1 MSNKGSNSIIRT
13 TGYVRRVSR
22 EVTIGNVAL
31 GGNCPIRLQSMTTTN
46 TNDIEATS
54 YQSIRIANAGAHYVR
69 ITAQG
74 VREAESMAL
83 IKAFLKEK
91 GYSVPLIAD
100 IHFNPN
106 AALAAAKYVDKV
118 RINPGNFADSNSTDE
133 AGNITDHQYK
143 KELDR
148 VEQRFL
154 PLLEVCKMNGVA
166 IRIGVNH
173 GSLSNRIMSRYGDT
187 PEGMAQS
194 AMEFLG
200 ICQKH
205 GFHSIVVSMKASST
219 RIMVQATRLLVKKM
233 DEEEMDYPIHLGVT
247 EAGEGEDG
255 RIKSAVGIGTLLV
268 DGIGDTI
275 RVSLTEEPENEIPV
289 AKQLVD
295 LIDSGTFENSNEEI
309 PPIFNPFSY
318 SRRQS
323 EDIMGIGGESRFAVV
338 ANLSQHIVVDM
349 ETMESI
355 GWQYNV
361 NSKEWHRTDSGADY
375 ILTGDGSFDNLPS
388 AQNLPLIGSNS
399 LCKYSISND
408 FKSITFKTGFIHTS
422 PADIL
427 NLFANSG
434 KILETAVII
443 IRIDTLDHVYSARR
457 AIFRMNQ
464 LGYSNSIILSLQ
476 SQLLNKEEFQLQSAT
491 LLGSFFID
499 GIADGIM
506 LSGSHMSAQQSVST
520 GFAILQAAGARV
532 TKTEF
537 ISCPGCG
544 RTLFNLTDTLKAI
557 KARTSHLKGLKIGV
571 MGCIVNG
578 PGEMADAHYGYVGA
592 GPGKI
597 SLYRGREVVKRN
609 IPESEALDD
618 LISLIKANGDWV
630 EPTL

>member
-1 MSNKGSNSIIRT
+1 MSNKGSSSIIRT
-13 TGYVRRVSR
+13 TGYVRRVTR
-22 EVTIGNVAL
+22 EVFIGNVAL

-54 YQSIRIANAGAHYVR
+54 LQAIRIAKAGAHYVR
-69 ITAQG
+69 IAAQG
-74 VREAESMAL
+74 VREAESMVL
-83 IKAFLKEK
+83 IKAYLKEK
-91 GYSVPLIAD
+91 EYSIPLIAD

-106 AALAAAKYVDKV
+106 AALAAAKHIEKV
-118 RINPGNFADSNSTDE
+118 RINPGNYADSNSSNE
-133 AGNITDHQYK
+133 QASITDHQYK

-154 PLLEVCKMNGVA
+154 PLLEVCKINGVA

-173 GSLSNRIMSRYGDT
+173 GSLSSRIMNRYGDT

-194 AMEFLG
+194 AMEFLR

-268 DGIGDTI
+268 DGMGDTI

-309 PPIFNPFSY
+309 LPFFNPFSY
-318 SRRQS
+318 SRRHS

-338 ANLSQHIVVDM
+338 ANLSQHGVVDM

-361 NSKEWHRTDSGADY
+361 ISKEWHCTDSGADY
-375 ILTGDGSFDNLPS
+375 ILTGNSSFDNIPS

-434 KILETAVII
+434 KILETAVVI

-464 LGYSNSIILSLQ
+464 LGYSNPIILSLH
-476 SQLLNKEEFQLQSAT
+476 SQFLNKEEFQLQTAT

-506 LSGSHMSAQQSVST
+506 LSGSHVSAQQSVST
-520 GFAILQAAGARV
+520 SFAILQAAGARV

-544 RTLFNLTDTLKAI
+544 RTLFNLTDTLKVI

-597 SLYRGREVVKRN
+597 TLYRGREVVKKN
-609 IPESEALDD
+609 VPESEALDE
-618 LISLIKANGDWV
+618 LISLIKTHGDWV
-630 EPTL
+630 DPTL